1 MLWNRFVAMERFS
14 SFPSSVLWLRSAPGA
29 PGGLNHSNRAVPGPS
44 ADLGY
49 RDAGGRLHRWTGM
62 HRVRQHGRC
71 CRQTPAEAHP
81 RPSLLSAAVRDDSVP
96 PPPLSV
102 CLCPSR
108 STVSLLPA
116 FCLTLPQIK
125 LTFLS
130 LLFYDKGCQT
140 YGPVPFGG
148 PP

>member
-1 MLWNRFVAMERFS
+1 MPWNRFVAMERFS

-96 PPPLSV
+96 PPPL
-102 CLCPSR
+102 C
-108 STVSLLPA
+108 
-116 FCLTLPQIK
+116 
-125 LTFLS
+125 LS
-130 LLFYDKGCQT
+130 LSISLYR
-140 YGPVPFGG
+140 VS
-148 PP
+148 PPCLLSDSPSN

>member
-96 PPPLSV
+96 PPPL
-102 CLCPSR
+102 C
-108 STVSLLPA
+108 
-116 FCLTLPQIK
+116 
-125 LTFLS
+125 LS
-130 LLFYDKGCQT
+130 LSISLYR
-140 YGPVPFGG
+140 VS
-148 PP
+148 PPCLLSDSPSN

>member
-81 RPSLLSAAVRDDSVP
+81 RPSPLSAAVRDDSVP
-96 PPPLSV
+96 PPPPP
-102 CLCPSR
+102 LC
-108 STVSLLPA
+108 
-116 FCLTLPQIK
+116 
-125 LTFLS
+125 LS
-130 LLFYDKGCQT
+130 LSISLYR
-140 YGPVPFGG
+140 VS
-148 PP
+148 PPCLLSDSPSN